1 MRLESDKR
9 AAATFAR
16 AFAIIA
22 TSAAL
27 APAAPAAQARPS
39 GLGPEMR
46 RLLKAS
52 TDFLAAKG

>member
-16 AFAIIA
+16 VFTIIA

-27 APAAPAAQARPS
+27 APAAQARPS